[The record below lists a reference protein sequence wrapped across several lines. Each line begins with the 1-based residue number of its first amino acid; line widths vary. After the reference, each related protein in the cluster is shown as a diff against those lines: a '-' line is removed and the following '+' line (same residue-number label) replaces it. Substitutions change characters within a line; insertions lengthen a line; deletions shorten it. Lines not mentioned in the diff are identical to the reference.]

1 MMPVNGGYKLFR
13 ESRIDTKKHTNPTLS
28 RVAPKSKEMNQ
39 LFAAQNNITIT
50 KPALSWL
57 LLVALSETQTEMFQH
72 TIAAQ
77 FPDVV
82 R

>member
-13 ESRIDTKKHTNPTLS
+13 ESRIDTKKHTKPTLS

-50 KPALSWL
+50 KPAQQLIYFIQTRDNPSHPLLS
-57 LLVALSETQTEMFQH
+57 
-72 TIAAQ
+72 
-77 FPDVV
+77 D
-82 R
+82 